1 MPNDLTAKRNLLN
14 SRDDVRS
21 ESPRQKLT
29 SSGFTASIWTI
40 SGVVLVACGTVED
53 FLGLDDGGGGGGRSV
68 HVQSSAVQ
76 GARIYFDTDGGGVGP
91 AERTA
96 QDALYPEGFITD
108 ATGEAR
114 GIPAEFYGKPF
125 IADLRDAINVET
137 GEALSGTLR
146 SIPDANGD
154 HTLASPITEYI
165 ESEGGDPKEVVAD
178 LINAPDADSAE
189 VQAQIR
195 LILDS
200 RSYLGG
206 DENIEALSVFLAEEN
221 SPTRDEASE
230 FLVGDDATQNPETLF
245 IANADTDSSTPNV
258 IDLPDKTIG
267 ANAAAGTNIATIHA
281 VSHGDES
288 VRYSFV
294 NADGTPANVSDYII
308 EGGVISVAQGATLSA
323 ETTELH
329 VSVSNGDSE
338 QIVRIDVTIAPA
350 VELTATS
357 GTSGTIA
364 ENVLGS
370 SAEPILTGIE
380 ASGTVDAT
388 DFTISDA
395 LGLASGVSYAGMFDI
410 VAAGDTWNLVLIDT
424 AELDFETI
432 PNGVINLRV
441 HVQPTDNAP
450 SNILEIAVTVTDDP
464 DDIAFSGVVRG
475 EVTEDGN
482 LVARGTFSVA
492 NQPQN
497 EDVTVSTQGTYGELV
512 LGASGTWT
520 YTLDNDDPTVQQLL
534 ERQLLIDT
542 AELELTV
549 GGDSVTQSISI
560 IINGANEDVRFED
573 ANNARVSSAVDV
585 PTDIEIGTTTA
596 LDGSFA
602 LGNIFMD
609 LGISLEGQLAGSSAP
624 TVEFADSVSADLR
637 GLFSLDASG
646 DLEFTGTNTD
656 ALRLGVSTIRLNLL
670 VNAPEDTTEQIP
682 LNLQVNVVNED
693 DDGRAEYEIT
703 GDVELGQTLTVSRV
717 QGTAEDPDGVVGAVV
732 FQWFR
737 GDEGTSNFALLGTGS
752 TYSVTQADIA
762 SGDTIGVYVRYTDGS
777 GTTYTNT
784 DNDDT
789 TTIAV
794 FASPIS
800 FTSPAAGAARTI
812 DLDEDTMISS
822 STAHFTVQ
830 ATSEDDAGAMVDIAK
845 YELLDENRDVVSEYK
860 GFQIDSSS
868 GAITLRSS
876 LDYESD
882 DTTITLR
889 VLATDE
895 NTPAETATLTLTV
908 NVQDVNDNSPIF
920 VTNADDPT
928 LSTGTEMVDENAG
941 QGHVVA
947 RVRAM
952 DADGTDRYNTVTY
965 SITAGNPG
973 NVFDIDPNS
982 GVITVLDADALDY
995 EAATFYALTIT
1006 ASDNQDGSIDA
1017 VEIITVNIGDIND
1030 ESPAVTPTTGT
1041 GSVRITDGAPA
1052 ATATNT
1058 GYTITV
1064 SDDDASNNFA
1074 VSVRGDP
1081 RFDFVRQQNSDTWD
1095 LVLRADQ
1102 AIPAA
1107 ELNSEITL
1115 TYTVTDGGVGT
1126 TAATGTVT
1134 LDVVDTPV
1142 EFTFPTDTTIPL
1154 DENNMAGVQ
1163 VTEVSASSSDADG
1176 DVFIKSYELVDD
1188 FGGLFRLAATGVQS
1202 TSSYQAIVSVTN
1214 ANTLDHE
1221 GTDSYAL
1228 QVRATDTND
1237 ETNILMLTVTVG
1249 DVEEGSAQ
1257 YAITEGNN
1265 GALSVALVD
1274 ADSTSANYSEDPDGV
1289 VGGVSYQWFKIETSG
1304 TRTDVGTDS
1313 ASYDILTADMDLV
1326 HGVYIGYMDGFGTEY
1341 THTDNDPTTTIEVIT
1356 SPIKFSQA
1364 PVDID
1369 EDQGP
1374 TKFVTLMPSVD
1385 DAGTGH
1391 TFSFAYVTGT
1401 DSDLTNLFDLG
1412 ATSGEIK
1419 VGGTLDRDVTG
1430 GDRYVLPITI
1440 TYDPDGPSSTVGK
1453 VETRNVNVVV
1463 NVGDVNDNEAEFA
1476 ASTYSASVA
1485 EDATTGPTGT
1495 VVFTVEA
1502 TDDDAT
1508 PAYSDVSYAIKGGT
1522 GMSLFDIDAETG
1534 EIRVKSGARLNFDA
1548 TTSTPNPIRSYSLEI
1563 IARDGLDSAGMEAPA
1578 EEDDTTTVTIRI
1590 DDVNDN
1596 LPTLVAPNRD
1606 DDLQEGMRSADATIF
1621 SSITVTDG
1629 DSEKRYAQS
1638 DFALTGDSRFNFVW
1652 DTSTR
1657 SGSVVLT
1664 SGSTITDG
1672 ESISLTLTVTDDN
1685 PVGHAGEATVTFTLT
1700 GVPKP
1705 PLVNGGNTGTA
1716 TQYDPSAADATG
1728 TLTYIDANLVKAT
1741 PVDGDYTATDG
1752 TYGTATV
1759 DATGAWTYNVDNT
1772 NTAVAALTS
1781 GNTLTDTFTIGVP
1794 LAAGGTQDADVTI
1807 TISHNAVTTVD
1818 GTSGANVDPT
1828 PPDTTPVNPL
1838 DRSTS
1843 TTFDIIQGGNG
1854 NDEIKSGSGGSIII
1868 GGYGQDTIVLGSGA
1882 DTLIYRFSSIDDN
1895 GMDGWRADDGGDR
1908 VSNFERGVDKVIFL
1922 DQDATAIDLDALL
1935 DRDGTSGPGNNKGG
1949 TELGRKVVSGETGGF
1964 TFTIPT
1970 ATDDNGPFAT
1980 GGTTGVGADLEILW
1994 KDTVNQADGVGVLYG
2009 TGGSGLT
2016 GSSVTDYQYLPA
2028 WFGSTDSFVG
2038 LEVYDVDDFGI
2049 TISDFA

>member
-1 MPNDLTAKRNLLN
+1 M
-14 SRDDVRS
+14 
-21 ESPRQKLT
+21 
-29 SSGFTASIWTI
+29 
-40 SGVVLVACGTVED
+40 
-53 FLGLDDGGGGGGRSV
+53 
-68 HVQSSAVQ
+68 
-76 GARIYFDTDGGGVGP
+76 
-91 AERTA
+91 
-96 QDALYPEGFITD
+96 
-108 ATGEAR
+108 
-114 GIPAEFYGKPF
+114 
-125 IADLRDAINVET
+125 
-137 GEALSGTLR
+137 
-146 SIPDANGD
+146 
-154 HTLASPITEYI
+154 
-165 ESEGGDPKEVVAD
+165 
-178 LINAPDADSAE
+178 
-189 VQAQIR
+189 
-195 LILDS
+195 
-200 RSYLGG
+200 
-206 DENIEALSVFLAEEN
+206 
-221 SPTRDEASE
+221 
-230 FLVGDDATQNPETLF
+230 
-245 IANADTDSSTPNV
+245 
-258 IDLPDKTIG
+258 
-267 ANAAAGTNIATIHA
+267 
-281 VSHGDES
+281 
-288 VRYSFV
+288 
-294 NADGTPANVSDYII
+294 
-308 EGGVISVAQGATLSA
+308 
-323 ETTELH
+323 
-329 VSVSNGDSE
+329 
-338 QIVRIDVTIAPA
+338 
-350 VELTATS
+350 
-357 GTSGTIA
+357 
-364 ENVLGS
+364 LGS

-380 ASGTVDAT
+380 ASGTVDAA

-475 EVTEDGN
+475 EVTKDSGEYE
-482 LVARGTFSVA
+482 VSGTITVA
-492 NQPQN
+492 NQPSGAT
-497 EDVTVSTQGTYGELV
+497 VTPADGTYGTLSFD
-512 LGASGTWT
+512 SGTWT

-534 ERQLLIDT
+534 EGQLLIDT
-542 AELELTV
+542 AELTV
-549 GGDSVTQSISI
+549 DGVTQSISI

-573 ANNARVSSAVDV
+573 ANNARVSAADV
-585 PTDIEIGTTTA
+585 PDAMNIEIGTTA
-596 LDGSFA
+596 MLNGNFA

-609 LGISLEGQLAGSSAP
+609 LGISLEGQLATSSDP
-624 TVEFADSVSADLR
+624 TVEFAPSVSADLR
-637 GLFSLDASG
+637 ALFDLSPSG
-646 DLEFTGTNTD
+646 DLEFTGMNAD
-656 ALRLGVSTIRLNLL
+656 ALELGVSTIRLNLL

-682 LNLQVNVVNED
+682 LNLQVNIVNED

-752 TYSVTQADIA
+752 TYSVTQADID

-812 DLDEDTMISS
+812 NLDEDTRIG
-822 STAHFTVQ
+822 TTHFTVQ

-882 DTTITLR
+882 DTTIILR

-895 NTPAETATLTLTV
+895 NTPDPETATLTLTV

-1006 ASDNQDGSIDA
+1006 ASDNQAGSMDA

-1030 ESPAVTPTTGT
+1030 ESPDVTPTTGT

-1052 ATATNT
+1052 TTATNT

-1064 SDDDASNNFA
+1064 TDDDASNDFA
-1074 VSVRGDP
+1074 VSVRGDS

-1095 LVLRADQ
+1095 LVLLANQ

-1176 DVFIKSYELVDD
+1176 DVYIKSYELVDD

-1249 DVEEGSAQ
+1249 DVEEGSAE

-1289 VGGVSYQWFKIETSG
+1289 VGDVSYQWFKIETDG

-1313 ASYDILTADMDLV
+1313 ASYTIAAGDEDLV
-1326 HGVYIGYMDGFGTEY
+1326 HGVYIGYTDGFGTEY
-1341 THTDNDPTTTIEVIT
+1341 THTDGDPTTTIEVIT

-1495 VVFTVEA
+1495 LVFTAVA

-1508 PAYSDVSYAIKGGT
+1508 PEYSNVRYAIKGGT

-1534 EIRVKSGARLNFDA
+1534 EIRAKSGARLNFDA
-1548 TTSTPNPIRSYSLEI
+1548 TTSNPNPIRSYSLEI
-1563 IARDGLDSAGMEAPA
+1563 IARDGLDAMGMEALT

-1590 DDVNDN
+1590 TDVNDN
-1596 LPTLVAPNRD
+1596 APNIVVADPSPSVTERTA
-1606 DDLQEGMRSADATIF
+1606 SADTDIITG
-1621 SSITVTDG
+1621 ITVTDG
-1629 DSEKRYAQS
+1629 DSDKRYAQG
-1638 DFALTGDSRFNFVW
+1638 DFELTGDSRFEFVW
-1652 DTSTR
+1652 DATAR

-1664 SGSTITDG
+1664 SGSTIAPNTT
-1672 ESISLTLTVTDDN
+1672 ISLSLTVTDAN
-1685 PVGHAGEATVTFTLT
+1685 PVGHSGTDTETLT
-1700 GVPKP
+1700 IMVTEKP
-1705 PLVNGGNTGTA
+1705 PLVSGGNTGTA
-1716 TQYDPSAADATG
+1716 TQYDPSAADASG
-1728 TLTYIDANLVKAT
+1728 TLTYTDAALVKAT
-1741 PVDGDYTATDG
+1741 PADGDYTATDG

-1759 DATGAWTYNVDNT
+1759 DKAGAWTYNVNNT
-1772 NTAVAALTS
+1772 HADVKALAS
-1781 GNTLTDTFTIGVP
+1781 GATLTDTFTISVP
-1794 LAAGGTQDADVTI
+1794 LAAGGKQAEDVTVTI
-1807 TISHNAVTTVD
+1807 TGVSVVEGTANADTGAAPGNLVNRAAATAFEVIYGSHEDDVITVGTEGAVV
-1818 GTSGANVDPT
+1818 
-1828 PPDTTPVNPL
+1828 
-1838 DRSTS
+1838 
-1843 TTFDIIQGGNG
+1843 F
-1854 NDEIKSGSGGSIII
+1854 
-1868 GGYGQDTIVLGSGA
+1868 GGYGDDTINLRNGKTDIVV
-1882 DTLIYRFSSIDDN
+1882 YRFSSID
-1895 GMDGWRADDGGDR
+1895 GGSWRADDGGDIIN
-1908 VSNFERGVDKVIFL
+1908 NFERDKDIFILVD
-1922 DQDATAIDLDALL
+1922 DDATPIGDLATFLS
-1935 DRDGTSGPGNNKGG
+1935 RATSPFVPSTLTAADEKPNFLGPV
-1949 TELGRKVVSGETGGF
+1949 E
-1964 TFTIPT
+1964 
-1970 ATDDNGPFAT
+1970 
-1980 GGTTGVGADLEILW
+1980 GV
-1994 KDTVNQADGVGVLYG
+1994 NF
-2009 TGGSGLT
+2009 
-2016 GSSVTDYQYLPA
+2016 SSFEFQFPA
-2028 WFGSTDSFVG
+2028 K
-2038 LEVYDVDDFGI
+2038 YDVDGPGDLTKTTDPNVVINWATPVSQADAVTQGLINDNTGDGWDSGSALI
-2049 TISDFA
+2049 TDSDNVPNWFTTDIDTHVGLVIMTSDQLAIDIL